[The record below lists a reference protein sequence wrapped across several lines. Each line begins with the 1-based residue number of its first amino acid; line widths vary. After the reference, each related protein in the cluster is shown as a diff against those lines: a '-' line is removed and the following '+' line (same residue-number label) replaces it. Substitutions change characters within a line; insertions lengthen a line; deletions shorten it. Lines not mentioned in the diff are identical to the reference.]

1 MMLTKPWVII
11 LVIVAAYLLVGTLD
25 YQAAQVLP

>member
-1 MMLTKPWVII
+1 MLTKPWLIVLTII
-11 LVIVAAYLLVGTLD
+11 AAYLLVGTLD

>member
-1 MMLTKPWVII
+1 MLTKPWVIVLI
-11 LVIVAAYLLVGTLD
+11 IVAAYLLAGTLD